1 MIEEES
7 GGVFGEESKHY
18 SLDGMQISRKQTTV
32 EREVSARS
40 DAAAGLASD
49 LVSHEEMQKHKIS
62 AYMPH
67 VSRTT
72 ALADTRNLHCI
83 HEILP
88 PSFLH
93 SQL

>member
-1 MIEEES
+1 MEES
-7 GGVFGEESKHY
+7 GGVFGEESKNY
-18 SLDGMQISRKQTTV
+18 SFENGMQISRKQTTV

-49 LVSHEEMQKHKIS
+49 LVSYEEMQKHKIS

-72 ALADTRNLHCI
+72 ALADIRNLHCI
-83 HEILP
+83 HDIWLS
-88 PSFLH
+88 SFLH